1 MVSLVRLQGK
11 LLHGLDSLLSQLLDL
26 SGKDGLGLDGRVDT
40 VGLDGDDDSSLV
52 LEEQVCVQGDN
63 SGLIGLGNIGK
74 HSVNHTD
81 KHSVLLGVSGI
92 LDDGDDVGSLLG
104 HAYQVSAGS
113 VGELNGVDGTGGA
126 HDIGNMGNGGS
137 GSGTKVENLGSG
149 LDEQLIKTTENTGS
163 QLGSEG
169 VPHSVLD
176 LGSLAVLSLGGDVD
190 GNSLLAVHGL
200 TGGQVLG
207 DKEIL
212 LTSGNEDTA
221 VSMGLDNDLG
231 STSSTASGTASAATG
246 TTTGTTSSATSAA
259 EAATGTAS
267 STSVSTES
275 TSSTSS
281 STAKATSATSSTTVS
296 AAESTSASASST
308 SRSKAHYV
316 YVCVSSP
323 FGMVQYGLLHCCV
336 VMNVKMH

>member
-1 MVSLVRLQGK
+1 MVSLVRLQGE

-26 SGKDGLGLDGRVDT
+26 SGKDGLGLDSRVDT

-63 SGLIGLGNIGK
+63 SGLIGLGNIGEDSVD
-74 HSVNHTD
+74 HSD
-81 KHSVLLGVSGI
+81 EHSVLLGVSSI

-113 VGELNGVDGTGGA
+113 VGELNSVDGTGGA
-126 HDIGNMGNGGS
+126 HDISNVRNGGS
-137 GSGTKVENLGSG
+137 GGSTKVQDLGSG
-149 LDEQLIKTTENTGS
+149 ADEQLIETTENTGS

-176 LGSLAVLSLGGDVD
+176 LGSLAIGSGGRDID
-190 GNSLLAVHGL
+190 GNSLLAVDRL

-207 DKEIL
+207 DQEIL
-212 LTSGNEDTA
+212 LTSGNEDTS

-231 STSSTASGTASAATG
+231 SATGTASSSTSSTTGATSGTSSGTASAA
-246 TTTGTTSSATSAA
+246 
-259 EAATGTAS
+259 
-267 STSVSTES
+267 ES

-281 STAKATSATSSTTVS
+281 STSVSTAKSTSSSASSTAKASSATSSTTVS
-296 AAESTSASASST
+296 AAKATSASASST

-323 FGMVQYGLLHCCV
+323 FCVVQYG
-336 VMNVKMH
+336 